1 MTITT
6 VAPPTRPTSV
16 GLARAFV
23 TGGVIGALRPLL
35 AEDPAPGPPEGGPG
49 GGPAGARG
57 SRARRRAVC
66 GGGRGPG

>member
-35 AEDPAPGPPEGGPG
+35 AEDPAPGPPH
-49 GGPAGARG
+49 G
-57 SRARRRAVC
+57 SRAAAPALPRH
-66 GGGRGPG
+66 